1 MGGIA
6 EVMRFE
12 MPFQADTP
20 AVLSESLGITRL
32 LERQA
37 TSHRIDVTVLD
48 APDARLLRAGV
59 TLAHRVLAGVGTWYL
74 AAPGW
79 EPLLPAERVA
89 PVDGRGD
96 LPPEFVRLTRP
107 IVRRVPLV
115 PIAALTCCRIDYQLH
130 GLDGMLADIRDERV
144 TISRDERVTEYR
156 EATITP
162 TALLSAPQRRF
173 VFEAMEAVEA
183 TGVAQFPTLAQRLG
197 PPATGGTDFPK
208 AGPLRHEASM
218 EEFAAHVFAKDLW
231 LLVEALYGDARAVD
245 KALGQVHHHVRGLAN
260 VLDPGWLATVE
271 SALAAPSET
280 AALDV
285 LDALISA
292 ARAPRLGDV
301 SAEPAAELLLRR
313 SKQGAYILADRCRSL
328 TTDSPDQDWRAA
340 SAAAE
345 QLRSNGKV
353 VVMLQGKRGHKLL
366 GRVNKLTKALRNC
379 AVPVEVPGLA
389 DLSPEEAFECGR
401 AVERQHQQIGSARR
415 KFVARWPK
423 RLADVRRLAAKGR
436 R

>member
-1 MGGIA
+1 MGRTA

-12 MPFQADTP
+12 MPFQADPP
-20 AVLSESLGITRL
+20 AVLSEPLGITWL

-48 APDARLLRAGV
+48 TPDARLLRAGV

-79 EPLLPAERVA
+79 KPLLPAERVV
-89 PVDGRGD
+89 PVSGRGE
-96 LPPEFVRLTRP
+96 LPPEFVQLTRP
-107 IVRRVPLV
+107 IARRAPLAPIATLTCRRV
-115 PIAALTCCRIDYQLH
+115 DYQLH
-130 GLDGMLADIRDERV
+130 GPDGVLADIRDERV
-144 TISRDERVTEYR
+144 TVSRDEQTTEYR

-162 TALLSAPQRRF
+162 TTQLTAPQRRF
-173 VFEAMEAVEA
+173 VHDAMNAVDA
-183 TGVAQFPTLAQRLG
+183 TRLEHFPSLAQRLG
-197 PPATGGTDFPK
+197 PPATGGTDFPE
-208 AGPLRHEASM
+208 AGPLRREASM
-218 EEFAAHVFAKDLW
+218 EEFAAHVFAKDLR
-231 LLVEALYGDARAVD
+231 LLVEAIYSDTRAVD
-245 KALGQVHHHVRGLAN
+245 KALSQVHHHVRGLAN

-271 SALAAPSET
+271 SALTGPSEA

-285 LDALISA
+285 LDALVSA

-313 SKQGAYILADRCRSL
+313 SKRGAYILADRCRSL

-366 GRVNKLTKALRNC
+366 GRVNKLTKALRSC

-401 AVERQHQQIGSARR
+401 AVERQHQRIGSARR

-423 RLADVRRLAAKGR
+423 RMADVRRLAAKGSR
-436 R
+436 